1 MTTTT
6 TSSTSTSGLIS
17 SLGVGSGLDLSSLLD
32 SLQEVEDQKLTAITT
47 KQTSYE
53 AKITAYGT
61 LQSALETYATATEAL
76 SDSSLYTVRNT
87 STNTAFTSTATSSAA
102 TGSYSINVTQ
112 LATAQ
117 TLAAN
122 AQSSKTTE
130 LGTSGLSDR
139 TLTIQVGSGT
149 AVDISLTDDQTTL
162 TGIADAINSSD
173 AGVTASIVQS
183 GDSSYQ
189 LTITS
194 DTTGSSSTMTI
205 SSNDSA
211 LNSILG
217 YDSSTSTGG
226 MTETVTAQNAKLT
239 ANGISIERS
248 SNTITDVPAEGITLT
263 LSAVSTSSENLVVSK
278 SITDTVS
285 AISDWVDAYNTLLTS
300 FSTLS
305 SYTSVSAGEDQ
316 SDDNGA
322 LVGDSVLRSVKTQL
336 KSLLSHAQSSGTYK
350 VISELGI
357 SIGAS
362 STDSTTGQTTTGK
375 LTLDDETLINALTE
389 NSSAVSDFFV
399 GDGTSTGL
407 ATQMLSAVNSFTDD
421 DGVISNAE
429 DNLQTIVDKLSKQ
442 YTSVQSSIDSTMARY
457 KAQFVKLDVLVSEL
471 NSTSDYLT
479 SAFDQL
485 TSSSSS

>member
-6 TSSTSTSGLIS
+6 ASSTSTSGLIS

-76 SDSSLYTVRNT
+76 TDSSLYTVRKT

-102 TGSYSINVTQ
+102 TGSYSIDVTQ
-112 LATAQ
+112 LAKAQ
-117 TLAAN
+117 TLASGT
-122 AQSSKTTE
+122 QSSKTTE
-130 LGTSGLSDR
+130 LGTTGLSDR

-162 TGIADAINSSD
+162 AGIASAINSAG

-211 LNSILG
+211 LNDILG
-217 YDSSTSTGG
+217 YDSSTSTGA

-305 SYTSVSAGEDQ
+305 AYTSVSAGESQ

-336 KSLLSHAQSSGTYK
+336 KSLLSHAQSSDTYK

-357 SIGAS
+357 SLGAS
-362 STDSTTGQTTTGK
+362 STDSTTGQTITGK

-399 GDGTSTGL
+399 GDGKSTGL
-407 ATQMLSAVNSFTDD
+407 ATEMLSTVNSFTED
-421 DGVISNAE
+421 DGIISSAE
-429 DNLQTIVDKLSKQ
+429 DSVQTLVDKLSKQ

-457 KAQFVKLDVLVSEL
+457 KAQFVQLDVLVSEL

-485 TSSSSS
+485 SSSSSS